1 MEARH
6 ARVGKAFLL
15 IAFMRLLFAI
25 ALLFASHMAFAV
37 SGVLQGS
44 GTVVCDGAN
53 LATDLQKGYLVAT
66 NEGWYGVL
74 CVTNA
79 SFRGMPPE
87 WVANAN
93 SAIRLTGC
101 RGFFAGGSC
110 PGTLELK
117 DEDGAFAFVVNNATG
132 DVESWFAKLS
142 GNGTLGCTNRNSHPN
157 QRYVFK
163 DVSDFRGVIS
173 CLDFDAPENKLLRVI
188 IGDGSYGSPDDGTIT
203 LLSSADAAITDGK
216 VWSASTSHIYGTLSF
231 VGGGSL
237 HGDAVAYAGAILSL
251 TNSTSVQPIVGR
263 LSLKG
268 GSSIHLP
275 ASAKFPYKVATS
287 IVKDGEVSLY
297 VGTEEVTEG
306 WFAFD
311 GAICPIFLKSS
322 SVKTNHDSWSNLA
335 WSMRGSYTNETALAT
350 AISASANSVVIVDQ
364 DATLD
369 LGSVTT
375 RKVTF
380 NVAEGKTLSLVG
392 SLIADEVAI
401 NGRGVV
407 ACDANDVITAT
418 LTGEGTLCYESNVP
432 TFGEGY
438 IVAINDAW
446 SGTLWLKGVE
456 FANLAPYLTLST
468 NSTLRLTGCR
478 GSFGKG
484 TWLGTLELKDG
495 ESGQAAFKVTSGF
508 SGATSAIERLAG
520 GGTLYVMADVAN
532 QTYAFTDSSDF
543 SGAIHIEPSK
553 SMHIRVKLLD
563 RMYGIDGDAGDLSLA
578 TFKTEAQLK
587 AAGLDFGDG
596 VSVSEAL
603 SQRCENGLYAWQ
615 NMVLGIAPNAC
626 ENVKPYVAPV
636 QNSMP
641 TKLSFKLGNCSETDI
656 FTDIT
661 TQYQVYEV
669 NPDGSPV
676 EGSGALNSGDPASIG
691 DEVSIDLSGLTSVRY
706 FRIKIVF
713 Q

>member
-15 IAFMRLLFAI
+15 IAFMRLSFAI
-25 ALLFASHMAFAV
+25 AFLFASHMAFAV

-44 GTVVCDGAN
+44 ETVVYDGAN
-53 LATDLQKGYLVAT
+53 LKTDLQDGCLVAT
-66 NEGWYGVL
+66 NEAWRGVL

-79 SFRGMPPE
+79 SFKGLPPE
-87 WVANAN
+87 LVANAN
-93 SAIRLTGC
+93 SVFRLTGC
-101 RGFFAGGSC
+101 EGYFAGGSC

-117 DEDGAFAFVVNNATG
+117 DEGGTFAFVVNNGA
-132 DVESWFAKLS
+132 DNFESRFAKLS
-142 GNGTLGCTNRNSHPN
+142 GDGTLACESKRII

-163 DVSDFRGVIS
+163 DASAFTGSILTPR
-173 CLDFDAPENKLLRVI
+173 LDDTSKKSLRVI
-188 IGDGSYGSPDDGTIT
+188 IGDGSYESPDLGTIT
-203 LLSSADAAITDGK
+203 LLSSADAVITDGRT
-216 VWSASTSHIYGTLSF
+216 WSASTNHIYGTLSF

-237 HGDAVAYAGAILSL
+237 HGDTVAYAGSILSF

-297 VGTEEVTEG
+297 VGTEEITEG

-322 SVKTNHDSWSNLA
+322 SVNTNHDSWSNLA
-335 WSMRGSYTNETALAT
+335 WRMSGSYTNETALAT
-350 AISASANSVVIVDQ
+350 AICASSNSVVIVDQ
-364 DATLD
+364 DATVD

-380 NVAEGKTLSLVG
+380 DVAEGKTLSLVG
-392 SLIADEVAI
+392 SLTADEVAI

-407 ACDANDVITAT
+407 ACDANDVMTAT
-418 LTGEGTLCYESNVP
+418 LTGGGTLCYESNAP

-438 IVAINDAW
+438 IVATNDAW

-456 FANLAPYLTLST
+456 FANLEPHLILST

-478 GSFGKG
+478 GCFGKG
-484 TWLGTLELKDG
+484 IWLGSLELIDG
-495 ESGQAAFKVTSGF
+495 ESGQAAFTVTSGF
-508 SGATSAIERLAG
+508 SSATFAIERLAG

-553 SMHIRVKLLD
+553 SMHFRVNLRD
-563 RMYGIDGDAGDLSLA
+563 RVYGIDGDAGHLSLA

-587 AAGLDFGDG
+587 AEGLDFGDG

-603 SQRCENGLYAWQ
+603 SQKCENGLYAWQ
-615 NMVLGIAPNAC
+615 NMILGINPNEC

-636 QNSMP
+636 QNSTP
-641 TKLSFKLGNCSETDI
+641 GKLSFRIGNCRETDI
-656 FTDIT
+656 FNDMAAK
-661 TQYQVYEV
+661 YFVYEV
-669 NPDGSPV
+669 YSDGSPV
-676 EGSGALNSGDPASIG
+676 EGSGALNSGEPALIG

>member
-1 MEARH
+1 
-6 ARVGKAFLL
+6 
-15 IAFMRLLFAI
+15 MRFTFAI
-25 ALLFASHMAFAV
+25 ALLFASHMAFAA
-37 SGVLQGS
+37 SRVLQGS
-44 GTVVCDGAN
+44 GTVVYDGAN
-53 LATDLQKGYLVAT
+53 LKTDLQDGSLVAT
-66 NEGWYGVL
+66 NEAWYGVL

-79 SFRGMPPE
+79 SFTGLPPE
-87 WVANAN
+87 LVANAN

-101 RGFFAGGSC
+101 EGCFAGGSC

-117 DEDGAFAFVVNNATG
+117 DDSDTIAFTVTSGYSRETSFARLTG
-132 DVESWFAKLS
+132 D
-142 GNGTLGCTNRNSHPN
+142 GTFYATAASVRQKYIFLDPS
-157 QRYVFK
+157 K
-163 DVSDFRGVIS
+163 FR
-173 CLDFDAPENKLLRVI
+173 
-188 IGDGSYGSPDDGTIT
+188 GTIT
-203 LLSSADAAITDGK
+203 LLSSSVQKYSVVLGNYADATLNGTITVANSTCATIDEGK
-216 VWSASTSHIYGTLSF
+216 TWSASTNHIYGTLSF

-237 HGDAVAYAGAILSL
+237 QGDTVAYSGSILSF
-251 TNSTSVQPIVGR
+251 TNSTSVQPIIGR

-275 ASAKFPYKVATS
+275 AYAKFPYKVASS
-287 IVKDGEVSLY
+287 IATEGDVSLY
-297 VGTEEVTEG
+297 IGTEECAGE
-306 WFAFD
+306 WIIDD
-311 GAICPIFLKSS
+311 GSICPIAAR
-322 SVKTNHDSWSNLA
+322 SVTLPSNAVSVNWGDIEWHGAEAHTNDVAFVGVITVQESIQLCLGN
-335 WSMRGSYTNETALAT
+335 AT
-350 AISASANSVVIVDQ
+350 A
-364 DATLD
+364 
-369 LGSVTT
+369 
-375 RKVTF
+375 RKVAF

-392 SLIADEVAI
+392 NLTANEVAI

-407 ACDANDVITAT
+407 ACDANDVMTAAIT
-418 LTGEGTLCYESNVP
+418 GGGTLCYESNAP

-438 IVAINDAW
+438 IVATNDAW

-456 FANLAPYLTLST
+456 FANLEPHMILST

-478 GSFGKG
+478 GCFAKG
-484 TWLGTLELKDG
+484 TWLGTLELMDG
-495 ESGQAAFKVTSGF
+495 ESGQAAFTVTSGF
-508 SGATSAIERLAG
+508 SSATSAIERLAG

-543 SGAIHIEPSK
+543 SGAIHIAPSK
-553 SMHIRVKLLD
+553 SLHFRVNLRD
-563 RMYGIDGDAGDLSLA
+563 RVYGIDGDAGHLSLA

-587 AAGLDFGDG
+587 AEGLDFGDG

-603 SQRCENGLYAWQ
+603 SQKCANGLYAWQ

-626 ENVKPYVAPV
+626 ESVKPYVAPV

-641 TKLSFKLGNCSETDI
+641 TKLSFRLGNCRATDI

-691 DEVSIDLSGLTSVRY
+691 DEVSIDLAGSTSVRY

-713 Q
+713 E

>member
-6 ARVGKAFLL
+6 ARVGEAFLL
-15 IAFMRLLFAI
+15 IAFMRLSLAI
-25 ALLFASHMAFAV
+25 ALLFASHMSFAV

-44 GTVVCDGAN
+44 ETVVYDGAN

-66 NEGWYGVL
+66 NEAWCGVL
-74 CVTNA
+74 CLTNA

-93 SAIRLTGC
+93 SAIRLTRC
-101 RGFFAGGSC
+101 KGFFAGGSC

-117 DEDGAFAFVVNNATG
+117 DEGGAFAFVVNNATG

-142 GNGTLGCTNRNSHPN
+142 GDGTLGCTNRNSHPN

-173 CLDFDAPENKLLRVI
+173 CLDFDAPENKLIRVI

-203 LLSSADAAITDGK
+203 LLSSADAVITDGK
-216 VWSASTSHIYGTLSF
+216 TWSASTNHIYGTLSF

-237 HGDAVAYAGAILSL
+237 HGDTVAYAGSILSL
-251 TNSTSVQPIVGR
+251 TNSTSVQPIIGR

-297 VGTEEVTEG
+297 VGIEVLTG
-306 WFAFD
+306 DWITLD
-311 GAICPIFLKSS
+311 GAICPIASR
-322 SVKTNHDSWSNLA
+322 SVMLPSDAASVSWQDLEWDGAEDHTNNVELVS
-335 WSMRGSYTNETALAT
+335 
-350 AISASANSVVIVDQ
+350 AITVQESIQLN
-364 DATLD
+364 

-380 NVAEGKTLSLVG
+380 DVAEGKTLSLVG
-392 SLIADEVAI
+392 SLTADEVEI
-401 NGRGVV
+401 NGRGMVS
-407 ACDANDVITAT
+407 CNNKDVLTAT
-418 LTGEGTLCYESNVP
+418 IAGDGTLCYEGCVP
-432 TFGEGY
+432 TFGEGH
-438 IVAINDAW
+438 IVATNESW
-446 SGTLWLKGVE
+446 SGTLWLKDAE
-456 FANLAPYLTLST
+456 FAKLEPHLILST
-468 NSTLRLTGCR
+468 NSTLRLTGCL
-478 GSFGKG
+478 GCFGKG
-484 TWLGTLELKDG
+484 TWLGTLELMDG
-495 ESGQAAFKVTSGF
+495 ESGQAAFTVTSGF
-508 SGATSAIERLAG
+508 SSATFAIERLAG

-553 SMHIRVKLLD
+553 SMHFRVNLRD
-563 RMYGIDGDAGDLSLA
+563 RVYGIDGDAGHLSLA

-587 AAGLDFGDG
+587 AEGLDFGDG

-603 SQRCENGLYAWQ
+603 SRECANGLFAWQ
-615 NMVLGIAPNAC
+615 NMILGINPNEC

-636 QNSMP
+636 QNSTP
-641 TKLSFKLGNCSETDI
+641 GKLSFRIGNCRETDI
-656 FTDIT
+656 FNDMAAK
-661 TQYQVYEV
+661 YFVYEV
-669 NPDGSPV
+669 YSDGSPV
-676 EGSGALNSGDPASIG
+676 EGSGALNSGEPALIG

>member
-1 MEARH
+1 
-6 ARVGKAFLL
+6 
-15 IAFMRLLFAI
+15 MRFAFAI

-44 GTVVCDGAN
+44 GTVVYDGTN

-142 GNGTLGCTNRNSHPN
+142 GDGTLGCTNRNSHPN

-216 VWSASTSHIYGTLSF
+216 VWSASTNHIYGTLSF

-237 HGDAVAYAGAILSL
+237 HGDTVAYAGSILSL
-251 TNSTSVQPIVGR
+251 TNSTSVQPIVGG

-297 VGTEEVTEG
+297 VGTEVLTGEWITL
-306 WFAFD
+306 D
-311 GAICPIFLKSS
+311 GAICPIASRSVILQSDAS
-322 SVKTNHDSWSNLA
+322 SVNWRDLEWDGAEDHTNNVELVS
-335 WSMRGSYTNETALAT
+335 
-350 AISASANSVVIVDQ
+350 AITVQESIQLN
-364 DATLD
+364 

-380 NVAEGKTLSLVG
+380 DVAEGKTLSLVG
-392 SLIADEVAI
+392 SLTADEVAI

-407 ACDANDVITAT
+407 VCNANDVLIAN
-418 LTGEGTLCYESNVP
+418 LTGEGTLCYDSNAQ
-432 TFGEGY
+432 TFCEGY
-438 IVAINDAW
+438 IVATNDAW
-446 SGTLWLKGVE
+446 SGTLWLKDVE
-456 FANLAPYLTLST
+456 FAKLNPYLMLST

-484 TWLGTLELKDG
+484 IWLGTLELRDG
-495 ESGQAAFKVTSGF
+495 ECGQAAFTVTSG
-508 SGATSAIERLAG
+508 SSKATSTIERLAG
-520 GGTLYVMADVAN
+520 DGTMRVMAYTTN
-532 QTYAFTDSSDF
+532 QTYEFTDSSDF
-543 SGAIHIEPSK
+543 SGAIDVDPSD
-553 SMHIRVKLLD
+553 SNHIRVKLLD
-563 RMYGIDGDAGDLSLA
+563 RVYDINGDAGDISLA

-587 AAGLDFGDG
+587 AEGLDFGDG

-603 SQRCENGLYAWQ
+603 SQKCENGLYAWQ
-615 NMVLGIAPNAC
+615 NMILGIAPNAC

-641 TKLSFKLGNCSETDI
+641 TKLSFRLGNCRATDI
-656 FTDIT
+656 FADIT

-669 NPDGSPV
+669 NPNGSPV
-676 EGSGALNSGDPASIG
+676 EGPGALNSGDPASIG

>member
-1 MEARH
+1 
-6 ARVGKAFLL
+6 
-15 IAFMRLLFAI
+15 MRLTFAI
-25 ALLFASHMAFAV
+25 ALLFASHMAFAA
-37 SGVLQGS
+37 SRVLQGS
-44 GTVVCDGAN
+44 GTVVYDGAN
-53 LATDLQKGYLVAT
+53 LKTDLQDGSLVAT
-66 NEGWYGVL
+66 NEAWYGVL

-79 SFRGMPPE
+79 SFKDLSPE
-87 WVANAN
+87 SVANAN
-93 SAIRLTGC
+93 SVIRLTGC
-101 RGFFAGGSC
+101 KGYFAGGSC

-117 DEDGAFAFVVNNATG
+117 DEGGALAFVVNNGA
-132 DVESWFAKLS
+132 DEYESRFAKLS
-142 GNGTLGCTNRNSHPN
+142 GDGTLACEMKRII

-163 DVSDFRGVIS
+163 DASAFTGSILTPH
-173 CLDFDAPENKLLRVI
+173 LDDTSKKTLRVI
-188 IGDGSYGSPDDGTIT
+188 IGDGSYESPDDGTIT
-203 LLSSADAAITDGK
+203 LLSSADAVIADGRT
-216 VWSASTSHIYGTLSF
+216 WSASTSHIYGTLSF
-231 VGGGSL
+231 VGGGNL
-237 HGDAVAYAGAILSL
+237 HGDAVAYAGSILSL
-251 TNSTSVQPIVGR
+251 TNSTSVQPIVGG

-418 LTGEGTLCYESNVP
+418 LTGEGTLCYESNAP

-456 FANLAPYLTLST
+456 FANLAPYLILST

-563 RMYGIDGDAGDLSLA
+563 RVYDIDGDAGDLSLA

-587 AAGLDFGDG
+587 AEGLDFGDG

-641 TKLSFKLGNCSETDI
+641 TKLSFRLGNCRATDI